1 MNPKTTAI
9 LLGAII
15 GAALGAGAGWTYMRQ
30 QEAKLPPVAI
40 AAGVRQPVKME
51 AGAGDF
57 IKIGVALL
65 ALLRQFDDLFK
76 PKTA

>member
-1 MNPKTTAI
+1 MKLSPTATAV
-9 LLGAII
+9 LLGTVI
-15 GAALGAGAGWTYMRQ
+15 GGVLGAGAAWTYMRQ
-30 QEAKLPPVAI
+30 NEASKAHLVATKGEPPL
-40 AAGVRQPVKME
+40 MN

-76 PKTA
+76 PK

>member
-9 LLGAII
+9 LLGGVI
-15 GAALGAGAGWTYMRQ
+15 GAALGAGAAWTYMRQ
-30 QEAKLPPVAI
+30 QEAKTSVA
-40 AAGVRQPVKME
+40 ALGVRQPVQME

-76 PKTA
+76 PKHA

>member
-9 LLGAII
+9 LLGAAI
-15 GAALGAGAGWTYMRQ
+15 GAALGAGAAWTYIRQ
-30 QEAKLPPVAI
+30 QEAKLPPVAV
-40 AAGVRQPVKME
+40 GLRQPIKME

-76 PKTA
+76 PK